1 MTKKE
6 KQIPDLITSSEYIR
20 KIFEKGLKDIDSQA
34 VKILDVKSYTIKRHV
49 GNDFFHFVIQNNV
62 TLQTKKGLRR
72 RYQIFTVSFS
82 NHGRRKMYQILE
94 LAFKNGFDKGRVVIP
109 KPLWYV
115 EDLMSAFYIG
125 IPGDNFLEHIKNNN
139 IDKSSVRKIAQ
150 GLYKFHQM
158 KPGSEIKLTKHSLSW
173 EDLDPTDVLKRE
185 YNVQTK
191 MVKEIKKQYEV
202 LRKVYKNIVDDDF
215 LLSHGDFHPENV
227 IINRFDSKQ
236 VALIDFSE
244 GCLAPI
250 YFDIASFLQQL
261 HFMTR
266 SYLTEKQFASME
278 KVFLSSYF
286 GEVEIEKKMMARIH
300 LYKAWTALKSTVYF
314 MIFEDE
320 INRGFA
326 EYLLKRSKEY
336 FNLVGK

>member
-34 VKILDVKSYTIKRHV
+34 VKILDVKSYIIKRHV
-49 GNDFFHFVIQNNV
+49 SDVFFHFVVQNNV
-62 TLQTKKGLRR
+62 TLQTKKGLHR

-82 NHGRRKMYQILE
+82 NHGRRKMYQILV
-94 LAFKNGFDKGRVVIP
+94 LAFKNGFDKGRIVIP

-139 IDKSSVRKIAQ
+139 IDKNIVQKIAQ
-150 GLYKFHQM
+150 GLYNFHQM
-158 KPGSEIKLTKHSLSW
+158 KPGQEIKLKKHSLAW
-173 EDLDPTDVLKRE
+173 EYLDPTDVLKRE

-191 MVKEIKKQYEV
+191 MVKEIKKQYQI
-202 LRKVYKNIVDDDF
+202 LRKVYKSIVDDEF

-227 IINRFDSKQ
+227 IVNRFNSKQ

-266 SYLTEKQFASME
+266 SYLTENQYASME
-278 KVFLSSYF
+278 KAFLSSYF
-286 GEVEIEKKMMARIH
+286 GEVVIEKKMQSKIN

-314 MIFEDE
+314 MIFEDD
-320 INRGFA
+320 INRRFA
-326 EYLLKRSKEY
+326 EHLLKRSKDY
-336 FNLVGK
+336 LKLATN